1 MIVESPKPTEYR
13 GTSQTLTFALAGAGG
28 RGQMFAEWIK
38 SNVCPGAVVAIAEP
52 NDDRR
57 SAIAEMHG
65 IPADRQ
71 YRSWEDMLDQPRLA
85 DILLN
90 TTMDRVH
97 LEASVAAMRL
107 GYHMLLEKPMATSL
121 KDCIEIDRVR
131 AETDRIV
138 SVCHSL
144 RYHSVY
150 EEVRRIIRS
159 GVIGEVVSLDQLEAV
174 ETVHQSH
181 SFVRGNWGNE
191 ERSTFMLLAKSCHD
205 LDIILDLVDRD
216 CRSAHSFGSLYYFR
230 EANQPI
236 GAPDRCVDGCPVEE
250 NCPYSALK
258 LYLTENS
265 WSHHAGFGGLTPL
278 QIRTE
283 LKTSPYGRCV
293 FKTDNDAVDHQVVTL
308 EFEGG
313 VTASFTMTAFTPWGG
328 RYLRVHGT
336 KGYIE
341 AKVDQRTIDLYE
353 FWENNKHTHIVM
365 PEESGHHGGADASVI
380 KSLMAAVSQR
390 NPEFVRTTTAESLR
404 SHAVVFAAERSRR
417 EGRQVEIDEVMRE
430 WQPA

>member
-1 MIVESPKPTEYR
+1 MIVESPIPTEYR
-13 GTSQTLTFALAGAGG
+13 GTINELTFALAGAGG
-28 RGQMFAEWIK
+28 RGHMFADWVR
-38 SNVCPGAVVAIAEP
+38 SNVFPGAVVAIAEP
-52 NDDRR
+52 NDERR
-57 SAIAEMHG
+57 AAIAEMHN

-71 YRSWEDMLDQPRLA
+71 FRHWEEMLELPRLA

-97 LEASVAAMRL
+97 LQVSIAAMRA

-121 KDCIEIDRVR
+121 EDCIEIDRVR
-131 AETDRIV
+131 SETNRIV

-144 RYHSVY
+144 RYHGVY

-159 GVIGEVVSLDQLEAV
+159 GVIGDVVSLDQLEAV

-191 ERSTFMLLAKSCHD
+191 GRSTFMLLAKSCHD

-230 EANQPI
+230 EANQPV

-265 WSHHAGFGGLTPL
+265 WSHHAGFSGLTPL
-278 QIRTE
+278 QIREE

-293 FKTDNDAVDHQVVTL
+293 FKTDNDAVDHQVVSL

-341 AKVDQRTIDLYE
+341 AKVDQRTIDYYE
-353 FWENNKHTHIVM
+353 FWENNKHTHVEV
-365 PEESGHHGGADASVI
+365 PEVSGHHGGADASVI
-380 KSLMAAVSQR
+380 KSLMKAVSIQ
-390 NPEFVRTTTAESLR
+390 NPNAVRTTTAESLR

-417 EGRQVEIDEVMRE
+417 EGRQVEISEIMKE
-430 WQPA
+430 WQPG